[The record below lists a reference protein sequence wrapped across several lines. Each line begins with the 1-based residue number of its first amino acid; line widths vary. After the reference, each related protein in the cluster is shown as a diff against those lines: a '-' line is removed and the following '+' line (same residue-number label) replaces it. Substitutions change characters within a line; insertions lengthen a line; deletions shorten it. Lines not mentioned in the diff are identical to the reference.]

1 MSFSLI
7 FIIPIILII
16 IFIVMLFQKA
26 DNKKLKIINLIIQT
40 LNLILTPFIFLYI
53 GMSSEYL
60 INFQEK
66 INLFINIITE
76 PLLYYLTWLI
86 LLILSIIFSFQKKYI
101 LAILM
106 LINIMVL
113 VGINMIINFIVSE
126 III

>member
-16 IFIVMLFQKA
+16 IFIIILFQKA
-26 DNKKLKIINLIIQT
+26 DNKKLKIINLIVQT